1 MKNEM
6 KEIEKNARIA
16 LEDLVKT
23 DVVKNKIAAIYQFAR
38 LPYVFYYVVKE
49 NAFLTEEEEMGFLM
63 NEEISLSPY
72 SEVTDAL
79 TEDGIVLP
87 TVCVYKDGGLCN
99 EKV

>member
-1 MKNEM
+1 MKND
-6 KEIEKNARIA
+6 EIKRSVRAA
-16 LEDLVKT
+16 LEELVKN
-23 DVVKNKIAAIYQFAR
+23 DIIKNKIKAIYQFAR

-79 TEDGIVLP
+79 TEDGIKIPVI
-87 TVCVYKDGGLCN
+87 CVYKNGELCD
-99 EKV
+99 EK